1 MMAKRFKGWM
11 LLFVCLVLVFPNPVN
26 AAEPDNSL
34 ALAQQRVTVE
44 LARMDAALKQAAQKL
59 GVGGLTGDAAR
70 VTLRELCAAFPY
82 AVDCTA
88 INAQGVMVTVEP
100 AKYRHVEGTDIREQP
115 QIVQVLQHKKP
126 VLSSLFRAVEGFQAM
141 DAEYPVF
148 SSAGQL
154 MGSVSLLF
162 EPEKMLEQS
171 IKPTVQGT
179 PLSIWVINRE
189 GQILYDADRA
199 QVGLNLFLARGYQPY
214 PELIQMG
221 KQIVENDTGSGKYE
235 FPSVSSPT
243 PVRKNATWQ
252 SAGLYGSQW
261 RLVMIQTE
269 LEASGQKM
277 GTPLPVLQA
286 EQALESLSK
295 EPVLAIML
303 KRNDKVK
310 IMEILKGFYEE
321 TPGIYSVQWIDP
333 QGINRFGYP
342 AENSLT
348 DYDYRNGRRVDD
360 ALFVQ
365 AVQARKSAQID
376 APLFEGIPGRFDLK
390 PVIWRDQYLGMVY
403 IIQVR

>member
-1 MMAKRFKGWM
+1 
-11 LLFVCLVLVFPNPVN
+11 
-26 AAEPDNSL
+26 
-34 ALAQQRVTVE
+34 
-44 LARMDAALKQAAQKL
+44 
-59 GVGGLTGDAAR
+59 
-70 VTLRELCAAFPY
+70 
-82 AVDCTA
+82 
-88 INAQGVMVTVEP
+88 
-100 AKYRHVEGTDIREQP
+100 
-115 QIVQVLQHKKP
+115 
-126 VLSSLFRAVEGFQAM
+126 
-141 DAEYPVF
+141 
-148 SSAGQL
+148 
-154 MGSVSLLF
+154 
-162 EPEKMLEQS
+162 
-171 IKPTVQGT
+171 
-179 PLSIWVINRE
+179 
-189 GQILYDADRA
+189 
-199 QVGLNLFLARGYQPY
+199 
-214 PELIQMG
+214 MG